1 MHSYMYRHM
10 SRVWADLL
18 QGLASLVDVM
28 SDAVDGS
35 CVEEH
40 DGTGT
45 AQALREL
52 VDLGPWEWDTT
63 KWSTEINK

>member
-1 MHSYMYRHM
+1 M
-10 SRVWADLL
+10 WADLL

-40 DGTGT
+40 DGPGT

-63 KWSTEINK
+63 EWSTGINE